1 MNEVQLG
8 NKWNSL
14 TDGLINNNIDYSR
27 EICINRSRYNFYFL
41 KNEGTDN
48 RKRSGVLFYSNG
60 NKYYEGELV
69 DGKKHGKGIMYDIDG
84 NKMYEGE
91 WRYDKR
97 VGNGI
102 CYIKGGKIY
111 EGYLNDDNWY
121 GQGTFF
127 DENGEKSLKESVIM
141 VYWIM
146 KVHTIMIMV
155 IRDMKVD

>member
-1 MNEVQLG
+1 MDEVQLD
-8 NKWNSL
+8 NTSNSL
-14 TDGLINNNIDYSR
+14 TDGLLDNYIDCSR
-27 EICINRSRYNFYFL
+27 EIDILRRKYKAYFV
-41 KNEGTDN
+41 KNEEIDC
-48 RKRSGVLFYSNG
+48 RKRSGVLYYSNG

-84 NKMYEGE
+84 KRVYEGE
-91 WRYDKR
+91 WKNDKR

-127 DENGEKSLKESVIM
+127 DENGKKNL
-141 VYWIM
+141 
-146 KVHTIMIMV
+146 
-155 IRDMKVD
+155 